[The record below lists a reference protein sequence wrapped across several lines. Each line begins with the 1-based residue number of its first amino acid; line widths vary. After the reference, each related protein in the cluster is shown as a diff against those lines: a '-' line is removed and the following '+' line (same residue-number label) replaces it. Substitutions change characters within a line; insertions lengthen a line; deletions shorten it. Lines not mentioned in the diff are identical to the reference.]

1 MSARPPEAPQRPQA
15 PAPAARA
22 KPDSRRV
29 PLSYGRLL
37 IILAPVLALIAAT
50 AVMAIAAWLLG
61 WYRTEMLV
69 AAAAAGGAVV
79 TVTMLLLYGQVRQQR
94 AAHVALQDVEARVS
108 GIVESAMDPI
118 VTVDEQ
124 QRILVFNAA
133 AERVFRWPRAAVL
146 GEPLDKLLPERF
158 RRGHR
163 AHIERFG
170 RTGATSRRMGGQNVL
185 LALRADGEEF
195 PIEASISQH
204 SEGGRKLFTVILRDI
219 SERLRAESQLERS
232 EARLRRILD
241 SAMDAI
247 ITIDESQH
255 VVMFNA
261 AAEAMFGCPQA
272 EALGAPLNWFV
283 PERFRGAHAAH
294 VHAFGEGSI
303 VSRRMGALRIVTG
316 LRRSGE
322 EFPLDASISQLSGRD
337 GKFYTV
343 ILRDVSARVRAE
355 EALRRSKEELHE
367 LASAAHRAREQEKSR
382 IARELHDELGQALT
396 ALQMDVAWCREKMSP
411 GQDGMAM
418 RLERMEGLLES
429 TVAATRRIAAD
440 LRPLMLDDLGLLPA
454 LEWLVENFTQHTGVP
469 CALAVSNGEL
479 ELPDVQAT
487 AVFRSIQESLTNIA
501 KHARASRVDVAIEH
515 ADSQLTV
522 SVRDDGVGFA
532 PQDSRKPNSFGLLGL
547 RERAALLGGEAT
559 VTSAPGRGTQVE
571 VRFPV
576 PSDGGR
582 P

>member
-1 MSARPPEAPQRPQA
+1 MSATPPDAPIRSPGAA
-15 PAPAARA
+15 PVNVTADSSPATLT
-22 KPDSRRV
+22 S
-29 PLSYGRLL
+29 GRLL

-50 AVMAIAAWLLG
+50 AVMAIVAWLLG

-69 AAAAAGGAVV
+69 AAAAAGGAAVAV
-79 TVTMLLLYGQVRQQR
+79 AIALLYSQVRQQR
-94 AAHVALQDVEARVS
+94 AANVALEEVKARVA

-133 AERVFRWPRAAVL
+133 AEKVFRWPRAAVL

-158 RRGHR
+158 RHAHR
-163 AHIERFG
+163 SHIERFG
-170 RTGATSRRMGGQNVL
+170 LTGTTARRMGAQDVL
-185 LALRADGEEF
+185 MALRADGQEF

-219 SERLRAESQLERS
+219 TERIRAESLLERS
-232 EARLRRILD
+232 EARLRGILD

-247 ITIDESQH
+247 ITVDESQH

-272 EALGAPLNWFV
+272 EALGAPLGWFI
-283 PERFRGAHAAH
+283 PERFRNAHAAH
-294 VHAFGEGSI
+294 IRAFGEGTI
-303 VSRRMGALRIVTG
+303 ASRRMGGLRIITG
-316 LRRSGE
+316 LRRNGE
-322 EFPLDASISQLSGRD
+322 EFPVDASISQLSGRD

-355 EALRRSKEELHE
+355 EALRRSTEELHE
-367 LASAAHRAREQEKSR
+367 LASAAQRAREHEKSR

-396 ALQMDVAWCREKMSP
+396 ALQMDVTWCRARTPP
-411 GQDGMAM
+411 GESALPA
-418 RLERMEGLLES
+418 RLERMEALLEK
-429 TVAATRRIAAD
+429 TVAATRRISSD

-454 LEWLVENFTQHTGVP
+454 LEWLVETFTERTGVA
-469 CALAVSNGEL
+469 CQLAVNDHEL
-479 ELPDVQAT
+479 ELPDIEAT
-487 AVFRSIQESLTNIA
+487 AVFRTVQESLTNIA

-515 ADSQLTV
+515 ADSELAI
-522 SVRDDGVGFA
+522 SVRDDGVGFSPDA
-532 PQDSRKPNSFGLLGL
+532 PHKPNSFGLLGL
-547 RERAALLGGEAT
+547 RERAALLGGEAR
-559 VTSAPGRGTQVE
+559 VVSAPGSGTRVE

-576 PSDGGR
+576 APPGS
-582 P
+582 PP